1 MLAELG
7 LEGERR
13 IWTFTLTTSER
24 PSSNS
29 IVSTEKKAPQ
39 PVKGINTDR
48 GAMLWT
54 QFQRRPGRHSARFEA
69 VRCSECLCRSPAL
82 NDCFLIIA
90 SEGERMNEEKIAP
103 KLTNV
108 FVLMLENHSFDN
120 IFATS
125 RIPGITA
132 ATVEDFNFVE
142 GKKYFVQD
150 GAPWCMT
157 TDPGHEFDDVLEQL
171 CGYDA
176 AQSYQGG
183 AYPTI
188 DNSGFASNYA
198 TSTSELTGL
207 PDKSHVVDIMSC
219 FDTRSQLPVIHQLAC
234 EFAICDHWFS
244 SIPGPTWANR
254 FFVHGASS

>member
-1 MLAELG
+1 
-7 LEGERR
+7 
-13 IWTFTLTTSER
+13 
-24 PSSNS
+24 
-29 IVSTEKKAPQ
+29 
-39 PVKGINTDR
+39 
-48 GAMLWT
+48 
-54 QFQRRPGRHSARFEA
+54 
-69 VRCSECLCRSPAL
+69 
-82 NDCFLIIA
+82 
-90 SEGERMNEEKIAP
+90 
-103 KLTNV
+103 
-108 FVLMLENHSFDN
+108 MLENHSFDN

-219 FDTRSQLPVIHQLAC
+219 FDTRSQLPVIHQLAANSR
-234 EFAICDHWFS
+234 FATIGSRRFPGRLGQIVS
-244 SIPGPTWANR
+244 SFTAPPRQGGRTAPSLRTSS
-254 FFVHGASS
+254 HGTRSTVSSTRTAPFLTPCT

>member
-1 MLAELG
+1 
-7 LEGERR
+7 
-13 IWTFTLTTSER
+13 
-24 PSSNS
+24 
-29 IVSTEKKAPQ
+29 
-39 PVKGINTDR
+39 
-48 GAMLWT
+48 
-54 QFQRRPGRHSARFEA
+54 
-69 VRCSECLCRSPAL
+69 
-82 NDCFLIIA
+82 
-90 SEGERMNEEKIAP
+90 MNEEKIAP

-120 IFATS
+120 IFAMS

-198 TSTSELTGL
+198 TSTSEMTGL
-207 PDKSHVVDIMSC
+207 PDKSHVA
-219 FDTRSQLPVIHQLAC
+219 T
-234 EFAICDHWFS
+234 
-244 SIPGPTWANR
+244 
-254 FFVHGASS
+254 